1 MVMSIGR
8 LRGEVKD
15 PSLPADI
22 AGMTPLSPEDALA
35 QLLASGEAELEI
47 SSGAYVRVHT
57 DSVDGRRA
65 NATAPRLSV
74 ASGMQ
79 LTGRVI
85 GEDGTPWALTLVIDS
100 ATYNSPDLAL
110 IALRVLQVQVDASR
124 RANQRVPI
132 GGVAW
137 LVAVNCRDIVDG
149 DRVEGSLEDLSK
161 SGVAFSTR
169 RVLRINDR
177 LMFHGRFFAD
187 EIDGE
192 VRVASLRPASAPGH
206 TIVGCRFIELDT
218 ESESRID
225 RILSGGRSEPARPSA
240 TLDLG
245 SLRQAARAHDEDPP
259 DGGSGNW
266 KSRFR
271 RS

>member
-1 MVMSIGR
+1 
-8 LRGEVKD
+8 
-15 PSLPADI
+15 
-22 AGMTPLSPEDALA
+22 MTALTPEDAFSL
-35 QLLASGEAELEI
+35 LLADGSADLEI
-47 SSGAYVRVHT
+47 SAGAYVH
-57 DSVDGRRA
+57 VDVQEVNGRRA
-65 NATAPRLSV
+65 TVTAPRLSV

-169 RVLRINDR
+169 RVLRVGDR

-187 EIDGE
+187 EINGE
-192 VRVASLRPASAPGH
+192 VRVASLRPAAAPGH
-206 TIVGCRFIELDT
+206 MIVGCRFIDLDA
-218 ESESRID
+218 ESESRIE

-245 SLRQAARAHDEDPP
+245 SLRQAAQARDEDPP
-259 DGGSGNW
+259 DGSGSW

-271 RS
+271 RG